1 VIVFIKKDK
10 RKYDIVH
17 GTKNGEEIK
26 IDSLICSLDLCFS
39 PATNKFNYIV
49 DFIEDCSLVVGDEF
63 NNWFDNYIKEYIT
76 SKYDAAII
84 KKHIPILMAF
94 VDKYIEAKNIKFD
107 DYIDMKKISNN
118 SIFFDAGEIKK
129 LVQVSN
135 YLKLYFIISQDN
147 IMKLP
152 VKFHR
157 EVYNI
162 LIEKINA
169 DILFKLFKI
178 VSSKTYR
185 YTITDNY
192 MWEYIR
198 LIYCKTT
205 DMHIH
210 SIFNFLLN
218 NILVSCKTDQNPIS
232 YLISV
237 IDEAIRWILQSVYE
251 DVIIYTD
258 TINTEDTNALQSKD
272 NLLNYAYN
280 DTIGRLVMVACKCL
294 ESEGITEVQF
304 NESLKIAKENS
315 LFALYV
321 TYPILSKVL
330 KIPYRHFLTVPSEH
344 GYLLNI
350 FLFHILPPEFKKEYP
365 TISEFLLNYNKNKII
380 SKTTYLMKKTKLYF
394 ETSTTFKGFKNIT
407 FPFDL
412 YSSVIGKLAR
422 NEYISFKTQKEV
434 QIPLAKIEE
443 DIIKLYNIYFGN
455 NMDNT
460 FVHLEKEIDKYL

>member
-1 VIVFIKKDK
+1 MIIFIKNDK
-10 RKYDIVH
+10 RKYDVVH
-17 GTKNGEEIK
+17 GTRIDKEVK

-39 PATNKFNYIV
+39 PATNKFNQIV
-49 DFIEDCSLVVGDEF
+49 DFVEDCSLIIGPEF
-63 NNWFDNYIKEYIT
+63 DTWFDTYIKEYIA
-76 SKYDAAII
+76 SKYDVAII
-84 KKHIPILMAF
+84 KKHIPNIKFFA
-94 VDKYIEAKNIKFD
+94 DKYIDSKNIRFD
-107 DYIDMKKISNN
+107 DYIDLKKVSNN
-118 SIFFDAGEIKK
+118 SIFFDSEEIKK
-129 LVQVSN
+129 LIQVSN

-152 VKFHR
+152 TKFHK
-157 EVYNI
+157 EIYNI
-162 LIEKINA
+162 LIEKINS

-210 SIFNFLLN
+210 AIFNFLLN

-232 YLISV
+232 YMISV
-237 IDEAIRWILQSVYE
+237 VDEAIKWILQSVYE

-258 TINTEDTNALQSKD
+258 TINTEDTNILQSKD

-280 DTIGRLVMVACKCL
+280 DSIGRLVIIACKCL
-294 ESEGITEVQF
+294 ESEGLNEVQF
-304 NESLKIAKENS
+304 NETLKQSKENS
-315 LFALYV
+315 LFSMYV

-330 KIPYRHFLTVPSEH
+330 KIPYKQFLTIPSEH

-350 FLFHILPPEFKKEYP
+350 FLYHILPIEFKKEYP
-365 TISEFLLNYNKNKII
+365 ALSDFLLNYNKNKII
-380 SKTTYLMKKTKLYF
+380 TKTTYLMKKVNLYF
-394 ETSTTFKGFKNIT
+394 ATAKSFKGFKNIV

-412 YSSVIGKLAR
+412 YSSVIGKIAR
-422 NEYISFKTQKEV
+422 NEYVSFKTQQEI
-434 QIPLAKIEE
+434 QIPLARIEE
-443 DIIKLYNIYFGN
+443 DLIKFYNNFFNNNFTELYK
-455 NMDNT
+455 T
-460 FVHLEKEIDKYL
+460 LEVDIDKHL